1 MKLLLAV
8 PFLLLLILLIIFLYV
23 RHRFRSSLLLHVSPN
38 TELKKKYPL
47 PVQNVSF
54 TTSDGVPIAAWYLQV
69 EKPKAVVI
77 LLHGY
82 VTENGGKALMLPHAQ
97 YLFEAGYSTLIP
109 DLRSVGDTPG
119 TMVTLGVKE
128 WKDAE
133 AAYDY
138 ATSLPEN
145 NGIPVGYLGV
155 SMGGNVAIIASGQT
169 GKGDFVIASV
179 PYASYRS
186 AFSFQIKKDGL
197 YEPVFLPILEYIAG
211 MEFGRDYGLYTP
223 EAVIQNIR
231 KPVLIITAERDG
243 DVDKKDGVLLFQ
255 KANEPKEHW
264 HADTAH
270 DVFDEQPEEF
280 KTRVLNF
287 LHSSI
292 Y

>member
-1 MKLLLAV
+1 MKFLLAI
-8 PFLLLLILLIIFLYV
+8 PILLLLVLLIIFLYI

-38 TELKKKYPL
+38 TELVKKYPL

-54 TTSDGVPIAAWYLQV
+54 TTSDGIPIAAWYLPV

-82 VTENGGKALMLPHAQ
+82 VTEKGGKALMLPHAQ
-97 YLFEAGYSTLIP
+97 YFFEAGYSTLIP

-133 AAYDY
+133 AAHDY
-138 ATSLPEN
+138 ARSLPEN
-145 NGIPVGYLGV
+145 NNVSIGYLGI
-155 SMGGNVAIIASGQT
+155 SMGGNVAIITAGQT

-197 YEPVFLPILEYIAG
+197 YKPIFLPILEYIAG
-211 MEFGRDYGLYTP
+211 LEFGRDYRKYTS
-223 EAVIQNIR
+223 ETMIQNIH
-231 KPVLIITAERDG
+231 KPLLIITAEKDR
-243 DVDKKDGVLLFQ
+243 DVDKNDGLLLFQ
-255 KANEPKEHW
+255 KANEPK
-264 HADTAH
+264 
-270 DVFDEQPEEF
+270 
-280 KTRVLNF
+280 
-287 LHSSI
+287 
-292 Y
+292 